1 MNNQTSFETTNR
13 ARAFAS
19 RIKPIRSK
27 SLRDFLKLYYLTFI
41 LQKDIS
47 TKYKWPRKPKIRPGL
62 RFIQINAPCR
72 KSKAQDC
79 LRAIQLTRD
88 VFLEHELETRRL
100 LTRIDTDSYKRLL
113 KEISPIFEDVAR
125 ILGIRA
131 KDPRKKAKFQ
141 DVRTNL
147 RIVAH
152 TIEQSSG
159 VFTPRDCAKI
169 IRELENWFY

>member
-13 ARAFAS
+13 ARDFAS

-41 LQKDIS
+41 MQKDVSI
-47 TKYKWPRKPKIRPGL
+47 KYKWLRKPKIRPGL
-62 RFIQINAPCR
+62 RFIQINAACG

-88 VFLEHELETRRL
+88 VFLRHELETRRP
-100 LTRIDTDSYKRLL
+100 LTRIDRDSYKRLL
-113 KEISPIFEDVAR
+113 KEISPIFEGVAR
-125 ILGIRA
+125 IFGIRDE
-131 KDPRKKAKFQ
+131 DPRKKIKFR
-141 DVRTNL
+141 DLRTKL
-147 RIVAH
+147 RNVAH

-159 VFTPRDCAKI
+159 VFTHKDCAKI
-169 IRELENWFY
+169 IRELANWFY